1 MKYYQE
7 ALEYHLEHRLTK
19 VAPKFRVKLTDAQ
32 ISSIEQCLSTQE
44 SLSAIRV
51 KSTTGRTSF
60 EKALR
65 GIDSASNLDKVKH
78 KPSWLGSIKVASSAM
93 AVVLV
98 FVAIGGYAT
107 ISGTTPV
114 DTLSSS
120 SVKPNGSLENLSNLN
135 IADAQNDIN
144 NSYIDTSAEDSAKVT
159 VSSMSTIDEA
169 LDEN

>member
-1 MKYYQE
+1 
-7 ALEYHLEHRLTK
+7 
-19 VAPKFRVKLTDAQ
+19 
-32 ISSIEQCLSTQE
+32 
-44 SLSAIRV
+44 
-51 KSTTGRTSF
+51 
-60 EKALR
+60 
-65 GIDSASNLDKVKH
+65 
-78 KPSWLGSIKVASSAM
+78 M

-135 IADAQNDIN
+135 IADAQNDTN
-144 NSYIDTSAEDSAKVT
+144 NSYIDTTAEDSAKVT